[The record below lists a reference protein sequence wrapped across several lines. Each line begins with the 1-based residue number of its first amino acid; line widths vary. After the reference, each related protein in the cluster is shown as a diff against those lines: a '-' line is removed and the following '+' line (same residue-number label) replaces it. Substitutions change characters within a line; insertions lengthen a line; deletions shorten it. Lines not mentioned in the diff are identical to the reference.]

1 MVNSRNR
8 ANDSLATSLNLPP
21 PKLLKHSPIPIPE
34 KVFKRILGTFKAS
47 IPEDLPINTP
57 AKLSVKSTEVIGVVG
72 QLCTKLGS
80 SISEAYILKTLEPV
94 LQAHP
99 RRESLHVV
107 LAATFLLISSHQIE
121 TPRKLSA
128 TAERKKM
135 IDAFD
140 GRFTNKELSDWIK
153 VIESDLEESKWFQR
167 NPVKNIEST
176 RKRKAEGDTRKVKLA
191 KNITGV
197 GIMVCLLR
205 DKANSDATGSI
216 IWDRKT
222 NEL

>member
-1 MVNSRNR
+1 M
-8 ANDSLATSLNLPP
+8 
-21 PKLLKHSPIPIPE
+21 
-34 KVFKRILGTFKAS
+34 FKRILGTFKAS
-47 IPEDLPINTP
+47 IPEDLPIKAP
-57 AKLSVKSTEVIGVVG
+57 AKLSVKSTDVIGVVG

-107 LAATFLLISSHQIE
+107 VAATFFLISSHQIE
-121 TPRKLSA
+121 LPRKLS
-128 TAERKKM
+128 TTERKKM

-140 GRFTNKELSDWIK
+140 GRFTNKELSDWMK
-153 VIESDLEESKWFQR
+153 VIESDLEESEWFER
-167 NPVKNIEST
+167 NPVRNIEST

-205 DKANSDATGSI
+205 NKANSDATGSI